1 MVDEK
6 VILEKIIRINRN
18 TVSGIHEHF
27 DKIDSEIGR
36 RIAVIEINTDSLV
49 KTLDT
54 LGKELREQY
63 YSLGRRIDL
72 LEMQVIKY
80 QNGKELNG
88 KQVTSKEILSMIE
101 NLENEERWKLLNEMY
116 DLYYNKDES
125 RKGIPLDLDY

>member
-18 TVSGIHEHF
+18 TASGIHERF

-36 RIAVIEINTDSLV
+36 RVAVIEINTDSIV
-49 KTLDT
+49 KILDT

-80 QNGKELNG
+80 RNEKELNG

-125 RKGIPLDLDY
+125 TKGIPLDLDY

>member
-1 MVDEK
+1 MADEK

-18 TVSGIHEHF
+18 TVSGIHERF
-27 DKIDSEIGR
+27 NKIDSEIGR
-36 RIAVIEINTDSLV
+36 RISIIEINTDSLV

-80 QNGKELNG
+80 QNEPEVNNT
-88 KQVTSKEILSMIE
+88 QVASKGILSMIE
-101 NLENEERWKLLNEMY
+101 NLENEERWKLLKEMY
-116 DLYYNKDES
+116 ELYYDKDES
-125 RKGIPLDLDY
+125 TKGTPLDLDY

>member
-18 TVSGIHEHF
+18 TVSGIHERF
-27 DKIDSEIGR
+27 NKIDSEIGR
-36 RIAVIEINTDSLV
+36 SVAVIEINTDSLV

-80 QNGKELNG
+80 QNEKELNG

-125 RKGIPLDLDY
+125 TKGIPLDLDY

>member
-1 MVDEK
+1 MADEK
-6 VILEKIIRINRN
+6 VIIEKIIRINRN
-18 TVSGIHEHF
+18 TVSGIHERF

-72 LEMQVIKY
+72 LELQIIKH
-80 QNGKELNG
+80 QNEKEL
-88 KQVTSKEILSMIE
+88 KSTQVTSKEILSMIE
-101 NLENEERWKLLNEMY
+101 NLENEERWKLLNAMY
-116 DLYYNKDES
+116 GLYYNKRGNSE
-125 RKGIPLDLDY
+125 PLELNY

>member
-18 TVSGIHEHF
+18 TVSGIHERF

-72 LEMQVIKY
+72 LEMQMIKY
-80 QNGKELNG
+80 QNEKELNS
-88 KQVTSKEILSMIE
+88 KQVTSKEILSMVE
-101 NLENEERWKLLNEMY
+101 NLENEERWKLLNTMY

-125 RKGIPLDLDY
+125 TKGIPLDLDY

>member
-18 TVSGIHEHF
+18 TVSGIHGRF
-27 DKIDSEIGR
+27 DKIDSEVGR
-36 RIAVIEINTDSLV
+36 RIAMIEINTDSIV

-63 YSLGRRIDL
+63 YSLGRRMDL

-80 QNGKELNG
+80 QNEKGLNS
-88 KQVTSKEILSMIE
+88 KQVASKEILSMIE
-101 NLENEERWKLLNEMY
+101 NLENEERWKLLKEMY
-116 DLYYNKDES
+116 DLYFNKDES
-125 RKGIPLDLDY
+125 TKGIPLDLDY

>member
-18 TVSGIHEHF
+18 TVSGIHERF

-80 QNGKELNG
+80 QNEKELNG

-101 NLENEERWKLLNEMY
+101 NLENEECWKLLKEMY
-116 DLYYNKDES
+116 DLYYSKDES
-125 RKGIPLDLDY
+125 TKGIPLDLDY

>member
-6 VILEKIIRINRN
+6 VILEKIIIINRN
-18 TVSGIHEHF
+18 TVSGIHERF
-27 DKIDSEIGR
+27 NKIDSEIGR
-36 RIAVIEINTDSLV
+36 RVAVIEINTDSLV

-72 LEMQVIKY
+72 LEMQMIKY
-80 QNGKELNG
+80 QNEKELNNTQG
-88 KQVTSKEILSMIE
+88 TSKEILSMIE

-125 RKGIPLDLDY
+125 TKGIPLDLDY

>member
-18 TVSGIHEHF
+18 TVSGIHERF
-27 DKIDSEIGR
+27 NKIDSEIGR

-72 LEMQVIKY
+72 LEMQMIKY
-80 QNGKELNG
+80 QNEKGLNNA
-88 KQVTSKEILSMIE
+88 QVTNMLK
-101 NLENEERWKLLNEMY
+101 NV
-116 DLYYNKDES
+116 DDDEKAKKQHQKIS
-125 RKGIPLDLDY
+125 CQLF

>member
-18 TVSGIHEHF
+18 TVSGIHERF
-27 DKIDSEIGR
+27 NKIDFEIGR
-36 RIAVIEINTDSLV
+36 RVAVIEINTDSLV

-80 QNGKELNG
+80 QNEQGLNNT
-88 KQVTSKEILSMIE
+88 QVTSKGILSMIE
-101 NLENEERWKLLNEMY
+101 NLENEERWNLLNEMY
-116 DLYYNKDES
+116 DFYYNKDES
-125 RKGIPLDLDY
+125 IKGIPLDLDY

>member
-18 TVSGIHEHF
+18 TVSGIHERF
-27 DKIDSEIGR
+27 NKIDSEIGR
-36 RIAVIEINTDSLV
+36 RVAVIEINTDSLV

-72 LEMQVIKY
+72 LEMQMIKY
-80 QNGKELNG
+80 QNEKELNNTQG
-88 KQVTSKEILSMIE
+88 TSKEILSMIE

-125 RKGIPLDLDY
+125 TKGIPLDLDY

>member
-18 TVSGIHEHF
+18 TVSGIHERF
-27 DKIDSEIGR
+27 NKIDSEIGR
-36 RIAVIEINTDSLV
+36 RVAVIEINTDSLV

-72 LEMQVIKY
+72 LEMQVVKY
-80 QNGKELNG
+80 QNEKGLNNT
-88 KQVTSKEILSMIE
+88 QVTSKEILSMIE

-125 RKGIPLDLDY
+125 TKGIPLDLDY